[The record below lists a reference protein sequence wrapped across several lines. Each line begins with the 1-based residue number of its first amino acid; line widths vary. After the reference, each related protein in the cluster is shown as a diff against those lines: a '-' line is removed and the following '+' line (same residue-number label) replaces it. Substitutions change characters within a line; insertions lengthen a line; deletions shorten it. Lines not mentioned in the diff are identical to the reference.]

1 MNIEIKVAEITL
13 DTIVGDVVDFDEDGD
28 AVSTGRENTVA
39 DLVAAQIVRQVVQD
53 ARYPSLVDQVT
64 RIRDEEIRAAVKPA
78 IEQAINRPIKRTNP
92 WGERNGEET
101 TLTEVIVEEARN
113 LLKEP
118 ADRYRRGESGTVLQQ
133 AVRAAVRE
141 AFDKEIADAV
151 KQARDLVAGELGN
164 QVSQQ
169 LAAAVTAGLK
179 AR

>member
-1 MNIEIKVAEITL
+1 LNIEVKVDKVTLATVVAE
-13 DTIVGDVVDFDEDGD
+13 VVEFDEDGD
-28 AVSTGRENTVA
+28 AVSTGREHTVA
-39 DLVAAQIVRQVVQD
+39 HLVAEQIVKKVVQD
-53 ARYPSLVDQVT
+53 ARYPGLVDQVT

-78 IEQAINRPIKRTNP
+78 IEQAIARPIKRTNP

-118 ADRYRRGESGTVLQQ
+118 ADRYRRENGTVLQQ

-151 KQARDLVAGELGN
+151 KEARDLVAGQLGSTVAT
-164 QVSQQ
+164 QIQD
-169 LAAAVTAGLK
+169 AVTAGLK